1 MDIFARIS
9 EPYQT
14 LEGVLQSL
22 ANDCEK
28 LVVYEHAGTRVH
40 VHFYA
45 VGMRIKTDA
54 LKVRIKK
61 HLNVTVYD
69 KTRWSFKTASDGGCI
84 TYMSKGHLDP
94 VFVKGFSQDEIAEC
108 KKMGS
113 I

>member
-69 KTRWSFKTASDGGCI
+69 KTRWSFKTAVMAGVSRICPRD
-84 TYMSKGHLDP
+84 T
-94 VFVKGFSQDEIAEC
+94 
-108 KKMGS
+108 S
-113 I
+113 ILFLLKAFLRMR